1 MLRKSV
7 SLAACVAA
15 VVGVACASDPA
26 WSADRAVL
34 KAPPP
39 AFSPFSLPFS
49 LGLSVGTEF
58 AGSHGVHSTSGF
70 YRGQANSYA
79 GPYAG
84 LFANVPFARTGSGAM
99 PFQTWIWSVTPA
111 LDFMRARGVTFSGMG
126 GGVPVT
132 GTGSMSQ
139 IEGLLM
145 LKATTPLGPASAFS
159 LFGGLGAAS
168 LRPSGAPT
176 GVGGPMFTSNATVPV
191 FRAGIEV
198 SQRAA
203 MLNIALQAFY
213 QRTGGATF
221 ETSLPGE
228 RFEEK
233 PNDSV
238 RLGLTFTYD
247 SDNNFKNNNTFNVDD
262 GKGDTPKTTTK
273 PGGGEK
279 KKDGP
284 KEGGGGNPGQPM
296 VAIDDCIVIIQYD
309 PGQIPTREQ
318 DPTSAQN
325 EDFDA
330 SAKLFKG
337 AHIEHVTSKAGEHL
351 DDILKKFKAQGCWTR
366 IRVSATARRRVSCSC
381 RTRSAR
387 RRPGILRTGSVANNA
402 KTWIKTSGT
411 PGTASPT
418 GSRLRSARTPR
429 RRPRSRSPR
438 PTPRSRS
445 TRVIFDRERRRADRL
460 GAVLRRPQHLRLDR
474 RVRLQRRRRAGDAA
488 RPRRLEEK
496 NHDAKEP
503 EPKDEPR
510 KGGKK

>member
-1 MLRKSV
+1 MLRHSV

-15 VVGVACASDPA
+15 VVGVACASGPA

-39 AFSPFSLPFS
+39 AFSPFLLPFS

-58 AGSHGVHSTSGF
+58 AGSHGVDSTSGF
-70 YRGQANSYA
+70 YRGHANSYA

-84 LFANVPFARTGSGAM
+84 LFANIPFARTGSGAM

-111 LDFMRARGVTFSGMG
+111 LDFMRAPGVIFSGMG

-145 LKATTPLGPASAFS
+145 LKATTPLGSASAFS

-176 GVGGPMFTSNATVPV
+176 GVGGPMFTTNATVPV

-203 MLNIALQAFY
+203 MLNIALQAYY

-247 SDNNFKNNNTFNVDD
+247 GNNNFKNNNTFNVDD

-309 PGQIPTREQ
+309 PGQIS
-318 DPTSAQN
+318 DPGAGPDVGPKRGFRRQRQAVQGRAYRARHLEGGRASRRYPQEVQGPGLLHAN
-325 EDFDA
+325 PDF
-330 SAKLFKG
+330 
-337 AHIEHVTSKAGEHL
+337 
-351 DDILKKFKAQGCWTR
+351 
-366 IRVSATARRRVSCSC
+366 
-381 RTRSAR
+381 
-387 RRPGILRTGSVANNA
+387 RPRHADWSVAVA
-402 KTWIKTSGT
+402 VHDQHADGQESCGQ
-411 PGTASPT
+411 
-418 GSRLRSARTPR
+418 ARWQT
-429 RRPRSRSPR
+429 
-438 PTPRSRS
+438 
-445 TRVIFDRERRRADRL
+445 TRKH
-460 GAVLRRPQHLRLDR
+460 G
-474 RVRLQRRRRAGDAA
+474 
-488 RPRRLEEK
+488 
-496 NHDAKEP
+496 
-503 EPKDEPR
+503 
-510 KGGKK
+510 

>member
-1 MLRKSV
+1 
-7 SLAACVAA
+7 
-15 VVGVACASDPA
+15 
-26 WSADRAVL
+26 VL

-58 AGSHGVHSTSGF
+58 AGSHGVDSTSGF

-84 LFANVPFARTGSGAM
+84 LFANIPFARTGSGAM

-111 LDFMRARGVTFSGMG
+111 LDFMRAPGVTLSGMG

-247 SDNNFKNNNTFNVDD
+247 GNNNYKNNNTFNVDD

-351 DDILKKFKAQGCWTR
+351 DDILKKFKAQGCCTR
-366 IRVSATARRRVSCSC
+366 IQIFGHGTPTGQLQLPYTISTPTARN
-381 RTRSAR
+381 
-387 RRPGILRTGSVANNA
+387 P
-402 KTWIKTSGT
+402 
-411 PGTASPT
+411 
-418 GSRLRSARTPR
+418 
-429 RRPRSRSPR
+429 
-438 PTPRSRS
+438 
-445 TRVIFDRERRRADRL
+445 ADRL
-460 GAVLRRPQHLRLDR
+460 GGKQRENMDKDERNAWDGFTNGLKTALCQDPKATPKKPKPAANTKVKINACYSSTENGGTPIASELSFAGLNTSGWTGVCDFNDGAAPVMPQGHD
-474 RVRLQRRRRAGDAA
+474 DSK
-488 RPRRLEEK
+488 EK

-503 EPKDEPR
+503 EPKDEPK